1 LITPV
6 VTSPIVTPVTTDVRP
21 STISS
26 INYTP
31 APTTSTLSGGM
42 QLSPITPTIRPL
54 ETSTTGGSTTATSTA
69 TLPTTTIAMPTPTP
83 TPTPTTPT
91 TTATMSTVTPTLRP
105 TALRF
110 SGFEG
115 GDSYF
120 EEGSVLND
128 LY

>member
-1 LITPV
+1 
-6 VTSPIVTPVTTDVRP
+6 
-21 STISS
+21 
-26 INYTP
+26 
-31 APTTSTLSGGM
+31 M

-69 TLPTTTIAMPTPTP
+69 TLPTTTIATPTP
-83 TPTPTTPT
+83 TPTSTPTITTP
-91 TTATMSTVTPTLRP
+91 SVTPQIRP
-105 TALRF
+105 LATAVRF

>member
-1 LITPV
+1 
-6 VTSPIVTPVTTDVRP
+6 
-21 STISS
+21 
-26 INYTP
+26 
-31 APTTSTLSGGM
+31 M

-105 TALRF
+105 IASRF

-115 GDSYF
+115 GDTYF
-120 EEGSVLND
+120 EEGKVLSD